1 MRKKLR
7 SFCEWHSQ
15 NCEWRSQNC
24 EWHSQNCEWENCEW
38 DRPPPLPSLTWL
50 TKYLTSNSSLR
61 ILEEMAGY
69 NHLNTA
75 TLVTLA
81 DNGSL
86 RVL

>member
-38 DRPPPLPSLTWL
+38 DRPPPN
-50 TKYLTSNSSLR
+50 YF
-61 ILEEMAGY
+61 Y
-69 NHLNTA
+69 NIIVSRAVANKKIPFLS
-75 TLVTLA
+75 
-81 DNGSL
+81 G
-86 RVL
+86 R